1 MYSKINHIFFDLDHT
16 LWDFDKNSEKAFATI
31 FADLLPEI
39 TIDEFIKIYA
49 PINQACWKLYQNN
62 LITHE
67 ELRYKR
73 LKESFE
79 ALNVTVSDALID
91 KISDDYILHLPN
103 SNHLFE
109 GCVETLEYLH
119 KKYKLHIITNGF
131 ADVQFKKLNNSGI
144 HHFFDTVTNS
154 EMAGV
159 KKPHSGIFLHALS
172 KAGAVKNESVM
183 IGDCLD
189 ADIGGAMNFGMQSI
203 FFNSEN
209 IEVSKDIH
217 QIVTLVELKKLF

>member
-1 MYSKINHIFFDLDHT
+1 MKNNIKHIFFDLDHT
-16 LWDFDKNSEKAFATI
+16 LWDFDRNSEKAFAVI
-31 FADLLPEI
+31 FQEILPQLDI
-39 TIDEFIKIYA
+39 AAFIRIYA

-62 LITHE
+62 LISHQ
-67 ELRYKR
+67 ELRYRR
-73 LKESFE
+73 LKESFQTLQIE
-79 ALNVTVSDALID
+79 VSDALIA

-109 GCVETLEYLH
+109 GCMETLEYLH
-119 KKYKLHIITNGF
+119 RKYKLHIITNGF

-159 KKPHSGIFLHALS
+159 KKPHGGIFEHALS
-172 KAGAVKNESVM
+172 VAKAFKNESVM

-189 ADIGGAMNFGMQSI
+189 ADVGGALSFGI
-203 FFNSEN
+203 EALFFNPN
-209 IEVSKDIH
+209 RIEVDKHIK
-217 QIVTLVELKKLF
+217 QITNLVELKNMF